1 MNPDRT
7 AVAGRARC
15 TLAAGLAALLLLGA
29 GCAAPPASNV
39 LPRPLRD
46 AAPSAAVAQP
56 ATRPM
61 LEPSAGRTEQAG
73 RWAERSMVV
82 AAHPFAAQAGRAI
95 LAEGGSA
102 VDAAVAVQAVLTLVE
117 PQSSGIGGGLFLVHH
132 DGRSVQTWDGR
143 ETAPAAAT
151 PDLFVRDGRPLP
163 FLEAVVGG
171 RSVGT
176 PGALRALELAHAA
189 HGRLAWARLF
199 EPAIRLADEGFPISA
214 RLHATIR
221 DHGGESLRAD
231 PDAAAYFFD
240 AVGAPK
246 AIGTRLRNPAL
257 AQVLRDVAARGSV
270 AFYEGPVARDIVAKV
285 RGHAAN
291 PGSLSLA
298 DLAGYRARERAPLC
312 FDHRAWRV
320 CGMGPPSS
328 GALAIGQMLGLLA
341 APGVPDI
348 RAQSPRR
355 GPAGL
360 EPTPQAVHL
369 FSEAGRLAYA
379 DRDRY
384 VADTDFVPLPGGD
397 AAALLAPAYLARRAA
412 LIGERSAGRALP
424 GAPLTGMAAQAD
436 DRSPELLSTSHV
448 AIVDGEGHALSMTTT
463 IEYIFGARL
472 MVRGFLLNNQLTDFS
487 FVPDECPQ
495 AAAAQRPPA
504 NRANE
509 ARGGPSIPCEGGVP
523 VANRVEPGK
532 RPRSSMAPLLVFDR
546 AAGGPPVL
554 VLGSPGGASIINYVA
569 KALVATLDWGLDAQ
583 QALALPNFG
592 SRNGPTELE
601 AGRVSTDLVRAL
613 EARGHALQQ
622 VPMTSG
628 LQAIQRR
635 VHDGRP
641 AWFGATDPR
650 GEGEAAAD

>member
-1 MNPDRT
+1 MKPDRT

-15 TLAAGLAALLLLGA
+15 ASAALLAALLLLGA
-29 GCAAPPASNV
+29 GCAAPLISNV

-46 AAPSAAVAQP
+46 AAPTAPVTQP

-61 LEPSAGRTEQAG
+61 LEPSAGRTDQAG

-82 AAHPFAAQAGRAI
+82 AAHPLAAQAGRAI

-132 DGRSVQTWDGR
+132 DGHSVQTWDGR

-163 FLEAVVGG
+163 FLQAVVGG

-199 EPAIRLADEGFPISA
+199 EPAIRLAQDGFPISA

-231 PDAAAYFFD
+231 PEAAAYFFD
-240 AVGAPK
+240 AAGAPK
-246 AIGTRLRNPAL
+246 AVGTRLRNPAL
-257 AQVLRDVAARGSV
+257 AQLLRDVAARGSS
-270 AFYEGPVARDIVAKV
+270 AFYEGPIARDIVAKV
-285 RGHAAN
+285 RGHAVN

-312 FDHRAWRV
+312 FDHRSWRI

-341 APGVPDI
+341 APGVADI
-348 RAQSPRR
+348 RAEPPRP

-360 EPTPQAVHL
+360 ELTPQAVHL

-379 DRDRY
+379 DRDRF

-397 AAALLAPAYLARRAA
+397 ATALLSPAYLARRAA
-412 LIGERSAGRALP
+412 LIGERSVGRAQP
-424 GAPLTGMAAQAD
+424 GAPVAGLAAQAD

-448 AIVDGEGHALSMTTT
+448 VIVDGLGHAVSMTTT

-487 FVPDECPQ
+487 FVPDECPL
-495 AAAAQRPPA
+495 AAAWQRRPPEGVNA
-504 NRANE
+504 S
-509 ARGGPSIPCEGGVP
+509 RGGPSIRCEGGVP
-523 VANRVEPGK
+523 VANRVEAGK

-546 AAGGPPVL
+546 AVGGAPMLIV
-554 VLGSPGGASIINYVA
+554 GSPGGASIINYVA

-601 AGRVSTDLVRAL
+601 LGRVSPELVR
-613 EARGHALQQ
+613 EMQARGHTVVQA
-622 VPMTSG
+622 PMTSG

-635 VHDGRP
+635 LRDGRP